1 MMNKVVD
8 ETETNGE
15 QIRTQVSHKEAS
27 KCVDTLMSYIQ
38 ESEDFCEAD
47 HFMLNKLSAR
57 LDLIREKSKT
67 QANIENYMAPLVEQL
82 KITNNNNNEHFKI
95 D

>member
-1 MMNKVVD
+1 MSDLKEKKTRFSLNFEQKYAIIQYRDKNPNKKQKD
-8 ETETNGE
+8 LIEYFN
-15 QIRTQVSHKEAS
+15 KLF
-27 KCVDTLMSYIQ
+27 KCD
-38 ESEDFCEAD
+38 D
-47 HFMLNKLSAR
+47 KLSAR